1 MEWTTI
7 IIAVVSLGLGIA
19 GTLFEERYIQ
29 VKRLGKLLVEVL
41 EDKEINQEQQ
51 KKILEKIR
59 KIFGSD

>member
-7 IIAVVSLGLGIA
+7 IIAVVSLGLGIV

-29 VKRLGKLLVEVL
+29 VKRLGKLLVEVM

-51 KKILEKIR
+51 EKIIEKIR